1 MDQQTLQG
9 KRKQVYIL
17 MKILKKVTGAD
28 ITSYLIKWAIQ
39 ESLMYVRPRDISLES
54 ALKMVLEHRALSGK
68 FSGVAT
74 AFKDRGVKEIDIL
87 QNGLRFVGF
96 SEML

>member
-1 MDQQTLQG
+1 MDHATLQG
-9 KRKQVYIL
+9 KRKEVYIL

-28 ITSYLIKWAIQ
+28 VTSYLIKWAIQ
-39 ESLMYVRPRDISLES
+39 ETLKYVRPQDISLES
-54 ALKMVLEHRALSGK
+54 ALKMVLEHRALRGK

-74 AFKDRGVKEIDIL
+74 TFKDMGVKEIEIL
-87 QNGLRFVGF
+87 QHGLRFVGF